1 MTHVLLFIPNIIGY
15 IRFILGVIAF
25 INFNHPICFISSYGL
40 SYFLDWT
47 DGWFARRYNQCSEFG
62 AMLDMITDRL
72 CTITLLIM
80 LSHQYP
86 AYMAYFLFMAVLD
99 MTSHW
104 LQTTSCKMAGAASH
118 KGNSDEPFLVSLYYK
133 VPYLL
138 LVCVAGA
145 EIYILMIYLHA
156 FYPSMSRCICCK
168 IIFVLSA
175 LIFHFKQAINV
186 AQLMGSVKRLIKIS
200 EDERAKAKQ

>member
-15 IRFILGVIAF
+15 VRFLLGVAAF
-25 INFNHPICFISSYGL
+25 INYKHPITFVVCYGL

-47 DGWFARRYNQCSEFG
+47 DGYFARRYSQCSEFG

-86 AYMAYFLFMAVLD
+86 SYKAYFLLMAVLD

-104 LQTTSCKMAGAASH
+104 LQTTSCKMAGATSH

-145 EIYILMIYLHA
+145 EIFTLMIYLYE
-156 FYPSMSRCICCK
+156 FCPCMKTCILCK
-168 IIFVLSA
+168 ILFVLSG
-175 LIFHFKQAINV
+175 LVFHFKQAINV
-186 AQLMGSVKRLIKIS
+186 AQLLGSVRRLIKIS